1 MSPRGPP
8 RGPTLPTPR
17 IVIYWP
23 VATPAG
29 MRTRI
34 SFSPLTRP
42 SPRHFLHGEEMT
54 VPSPEQVGH
63 GATLT
68 TWPKNERWARR
79 TSPLP
84 RHVAHVTGDEPG
96 SAPLPS
102 QRSHGSS
109 SFTVTFFSAP
119 LATSSS
125 VIGIAIL
132 MSDPVRGPEP

>member
-17 IVIYWP
+17 IVMYWP

-29 MRTRI
+29 MRTTI
-34 SFSPLTRP
+34 CFSPRSRP
-42 SPRHFLHGEEMT
+42 SPLHFLHGEEMT
-54 VPSPEQVGH
+54 VPSPEHVGQ

-68 TWPKNERWARR
+68 TCPKNDRWARR

-84 RHVAHVTGDEPG
+84 WHVVQTVGDDPG
-96 SAPLPS
+96 SAPRPS

-109 SFTVTFFSAP
+109 SLTV
-119 LATSSS
+119 
-125 VIGIAIL
+125 
-132 MSDPVRGPEP
+132 